1 MVTRLKRLRAAT
13 AKTAE
18 KGLFNGPFRPA
29 PTYLRIMPS
38 PLKPREQGD
47 LGELSAM
54 EWLASQG
61 AKIYVPVGH
70 SPDVDLVAGFGDRLL
85 RIEVKTSTQGRRG
98 RWEVHISTRGGNQSW
113 TGLVKYF
120 DPARCDYLFVH
131 VGDGR
136 RWFLPTG
143 TLECRSGLTLGGP
156 KYSEFEIEPGR
167 PLVSDSRHATLE
179 SRSPVGEYPSGQRT
193 APVKRL
199 AQAFAG
205 SNPASPISRE
215 PASNGGGG
223 SPTEPRIGRARIW
236 GKGQITIPVGPR
248 RAAGLRVG
256 DALYVEARDDGT
268 LLVTRIETG

>member
-1 MVTRLKRLRAAT
+1 
-13 AKTAE
+13 
-18 KGLFNGPFRPA
+18 
-29 PTYLRIMPS
+29 MPS

-61 AKIYVPVGH
+61 AHIYLPVGH
-70 SPDVDLVAGFGDRLL
+70 SPDVDLIADFGDRLL
-85 RIEVKTSTQGRRG
+85 RVEVKTSTCHRRE
-98 RWEVHISTRGGNQSW
+98 RWAVLISTRGGNQSW

-136 RWFLPTG
+136 RWFIPTRR
-143 TLECRSGLTLGGP
+143 LESRSGLNLGGQ

-167 PLVSDSRHATLE
+167 PLAPNHAPPVLE
-179 SRSPVGEYPSGQRT
+179 SKAPGEYPSGQRGGAVNAMAMPSQVRILPPPSIGT
-193 APVKRL
+193 
-199 AQAFAG
+199 
-205 SNPASPISRE
+205 E
-215 PASNGGGG
+215 PDGAMG
-223 SPTEPRIGRARIW
+223 SPKEVRIGRARIW

-256 DALYVEARDDGT
+256 DDLYVEAREDGT
-268 LLVTRIETG
+268 LLVTPIAND